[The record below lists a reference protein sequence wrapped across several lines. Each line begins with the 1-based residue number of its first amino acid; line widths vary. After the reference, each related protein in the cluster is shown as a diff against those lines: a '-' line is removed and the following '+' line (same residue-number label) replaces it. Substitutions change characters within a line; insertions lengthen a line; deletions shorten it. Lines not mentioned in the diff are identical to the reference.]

1 MTKKLKLSTALVAA
15 LTPEL
20 AIEIAEALPPR
31 LMTALSTALSPG
43 PSPDMTVDEV
53 MAFRRESRSTVE
65 RKMRAGVY
73 QSYLSGL
80 DKRLITRAS
89 VEADRQ
95 RCLDLG
101 ARFDQGGKRGRPRKA
116 LESAAAAEGG
126 LSDDRG
132 AEARLDAEKPTDGPP
147 QPT

>member
-1 MTKKLKLSTALVAA
+1 MSKKLKLSTALFSA
-15 LTPEL
+15 LSPKL
-20 AIEIAEALPPR
+20 AIEVATALPPR
-31 LMTALSTALSPG
+31 LMTALSTALSPV

-53 MAFRRESRSTVE
+53 MSFRRESRSTVE

-73 QSYLSGL
+73 ESYLSGL

-101 ARFDQGGKRGRPRKA
+101 ARFDQGGRRGRPRKA
-116 LESAAAAEGG
+116 LECAAAAEGG

-132 AEARLDAEKPTDGPP
+132 GEARPEAEKPTA
-147 QPT
+147 T

>member
-1 MTKKLKLSTALVAA
+1 MTKKLKLSTALASA
-15 LTPEL
+15 LSPEL
-20 AIEIAEALPPR
+20 AIELADALPPK
-31 LMTALSTALSPG
+31 LMTKLSTALSPG
-43 PSPDMTVDEV
+43 PSPDMTVGEV

-80 DKRLITRAS
+80 DKRLITCTS

-116 LESAAAAEGG
+116 LESAAAPERGP
-126 LSDDRG
+126 SDDRG
-132 AEARLDAEKPTDGPP
+132 GEAPPEAEKPTD
-147 QPT
+147 